1 MPDSSDVR
9 GVVLL
14 ENGNVL
20 LPDVGIRIFG
30 AEIDMDYY
38 KKLSRR
44 EMKVSYL
51 NSLLGRP
58 SSDEYNILIAHNP
71 DYFKAYAAWG
81 ADLVLSGHVHGGIM
95 RLPVLG
101 GVLSP
106 SLRLFPRYDG
116 GALY

>member
-1 MPDSSDVR
+1 
-9 GVVLL
+9 
-14 ENGNVL
+14 
-20 LPDVGIRIFG
+20 
-30 AEIDMDYY
+30 MDYY

-116 GALY
+116 GLYTEEKASAEEKAV